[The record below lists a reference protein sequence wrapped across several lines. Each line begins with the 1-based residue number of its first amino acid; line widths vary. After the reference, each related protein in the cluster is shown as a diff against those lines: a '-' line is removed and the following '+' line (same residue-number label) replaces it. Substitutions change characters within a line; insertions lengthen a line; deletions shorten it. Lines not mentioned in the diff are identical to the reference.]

1 METNRVI
8 RETRTYVEG
17 RGLDLT
23 SILEWSLRSLVVFY
37 SLREKVN
44 TVQRRPKL
52 DPKDELNL
60 QSRYVKKADGTLV
73 VQSYFMAMVEQRA
86 SQLDLYLV
94 CPSKEHLNYGVVHL
108 LSCSGD
114 LMDVLLVIVVVATSI
129 NTSALCFL

>member
-1 METNRVI
+1 METNLVI

-86 SQLDLYLV
+86 SQLDL
-94 CPSKEHLNYGVVHL
+94 
-108 LSCSGD
+108 
-114 LMDVLLVIVVVATSI
+114 
-129 NTSALCFL
+129 